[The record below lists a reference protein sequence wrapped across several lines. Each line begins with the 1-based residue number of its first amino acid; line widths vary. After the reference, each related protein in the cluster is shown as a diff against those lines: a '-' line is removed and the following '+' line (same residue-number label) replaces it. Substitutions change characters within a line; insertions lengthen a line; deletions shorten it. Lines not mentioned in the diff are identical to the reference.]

1 MTISRRTLLA
11 TAAAA
16 STVPLVRARSQGAPT
31 IKIGVLNDM
40 SGPYMNTGGPTSII
54 CTKQALEDFGVSG
67 KGLNVEVI
75 NADHQNKP
83 DLAVSIA
90 RQWFD
95 RDGVDMLLDV
105 PTSSVA
111 LAVQSVA
118 REKNKVYLN
127 SGAAS
132 SDLTGKACSPN
143 FIHWT
148 YDTYMLARSTG
159 GAMVKAGGDT
169 WYFLTADYAFGKQ
182 LQADTAAMAT
192 AQGGKVMGSSLPV
205 PRHHRLLLFLVQ
217 AQSSKAKVLGLCNAG
232 ADTVNSIKQAREFG
246 INQTMKVAALLMFV
260 TDVHALGLD
269 VAQGLVLTESFY
281 WDLND
286 RTRAFTNRVKSKTPN
301 NLPNMDHA
309 GCYSATLHYLKTV
322 AEMGAAEAKKD
333 GAATVARMKAMPVE
347 DDCFGKTTIREDG
360 RNLHAGLSVR
370 GEEAVGEQR
379 SVGLLQVVGHH
390 AGRPGLSP
398 AGRRSLPA
406 RQGVKPA
413 SSLSPPPLA
422 GGGQGEGAEPA
433 RATPCS

>member
-1 MTISRRTLLA
+1 MTISRRTLLT

-16 STVPLVRARSQGAPT
+16 TTVPLVRARAQGAPT

-40 SGPYMNTGGPTSII
+40 SGPYMNTGGPTSIV
-54 CTKQALEDFGVSG
+54 CCKQALEDFGVAG

-182 LQADTAAMAT
+182 LQADTTAMAT
-192 AQGGKVMGSSLPV
+192 AQGGKVMGSSPY
-205 PRHHRLLLFLVQ
+205 PFPGTTDFSSFLVQ

-286 RTRAFTNRVKSKTPN
+286 RTRAFTNRVRSKTPN

-322 AEMGAAEAKKD
+322 AAMGAAEAKKD

-360 RNLHAGLSVR
+360 RNLTPAYLFEVKKPSESKGPWDYYK
-370 GEEAVGEQR
+370 
-379 SVGLLQVVGHH
+379 LL
-390 AGRPGLSP
+390 ATTPGDQ
-398 AGRRSLPA
+398 AYR
-406 RQGVKPA
+406 
-413 SSLSPPPLA
+413 PLA
-422 GGGQGEGAEPA
+422 EGNCPLVKA
-433 RATPCS
+433 